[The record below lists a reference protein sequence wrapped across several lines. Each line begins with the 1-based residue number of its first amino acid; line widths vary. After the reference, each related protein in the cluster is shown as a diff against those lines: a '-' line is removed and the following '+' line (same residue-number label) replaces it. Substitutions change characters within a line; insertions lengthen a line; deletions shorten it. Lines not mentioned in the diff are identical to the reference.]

1 MIYHYTKGYT
11 LKSIFTDGFI
21 ATEGKRGLSRSPKFT
36 DFVWLTSQKVFPK
49 TALPSISTIPSSNLA
64 LHYSVKNVAVDYDA
78 IAESCEGLFR
88 FGFTTGDTRIKRWW
102 HSDERTQM
110 LNNVEW
116 RSMESLA
123 NKVGDEVRQFWIS
136 TEDVQLCD
144 YTLERFEDGKWVT
157 LINTLSNSE
166 VSDSIEVV
174 DSLCGNAERWANRYG
189 FKQENFRLAA

>member
-36 DFVWLTSQKVFPK
+36 DLVWLTSQKVFPK
-49 TALPSISTIPSSNLA
+49 TALPSISTIPSSSLA

-88 FGFTTGDTRIKRWW
+88 FGFTTDDRRIKRWW
-102 HSDERTQM
+102 HSDERSQM
-110 LNNVEW
+110 LNNPFW
-116 RSMESLA
+116 RHMESLA

-136 TEDVQLCD
+136 TGDLELRNFV
-144 YTLERFEDGKWVT
+144 LERLESGRWVT
-157 LINTLSNSE
+157 VINSL
-166 VSDSIEVV
+166 DG
-174 DSLCGNAERWANRYG
+174 DSLEQSNEVIEALCANAERWADQFG
-189 FKQENFRLAA
+189 LSQSDFRLAA